1 VEWITDGPI
10 LIFTLNY
17 AMDHLSYHLFL
28 SLCIMISWIASPAG
42 NSVVN
47 HNAFG
52 EEMWDVSDSVGFTIR
67 P

>member
-1 VEWITDGPI
+1 MDVNPAWIYAA
-10 LIFTLNY
+10 TLT
-17 AMDHLSYHLFL
+17 LFHLFL